1 MTMHGSKLL
10 IELLNSPRCSCAS
23 VPSTIT
29 PVRYRRF
36 KLRVVDSGSVEDE
49 ETPGKLFNTPP
60 PPSPPRLPSEETRF
74 ENSERIICNFLLL
87 LVATKRCYISSYR
100 YLSYYQALSNR
111 ARGGGSLSGN
121 TNTTIQQY
129 GVVIFYHKSYCN
141 LDSQL
146 LVLITA

>member
-60 PPSPPRLPSEETRF
+60 RLPSEETRF

-111 ARGGGSLSGN
+111 ARGGGVSFWQYKYNNSTVRGSNLLS
-121 TNTTIQQY
+121 
-129 GVVIFYHKSYCN
+129 
-141 LDSQL
+141 
-146 LVLITA
+146 